1 MKNKLN
7 NFYQK
12 MPILVVLII
21 LTAGAFVGGMTIGQ
35 VHDSIFLFFAS
46 SAYILSGITF
56 GFGVYVLSF
65 YKGKRKFVPN
75 FENYEEG
82 ILTARDLNYEQNQ
95 KQNKMLLT
103 YVVQNQYE
111 YDKEKLVKR
120 KEEFDADKTGLL
132 LSSFLKLSGQ
142 KTNEHVLAWGP
153 SGTGK
158 SSTIAIP
165 AIFAMDNASI
175 VVTDPKG
182 ELHKITKQNLLD
194 KGYKV
199 LHLNF
204 SDPQNSDGYNILQK
218 CIDEE
223 EVQNL
228 VETILSNTGD
238 NVWANLSTDYL
249 LAFALRQ
256 WKLGGTLSDVMD
268 EVAFAPSEIDEL
280 EAEFFD
286 EIDDP
291 AAYVAFRKFKS
302 TADGKGF
309 VSSVK
314 ATVNS
319 SLRVYGLETL
329 RIVQNNEQFDPKQMR
344 HEKTALFISYDE
356 TKAYLYQFFLSP
368 FYRKLFGDI
377 KKEFSIENEDGYLP
391 VRFILD
397 EFVSMGV
404 IPGIDTDLATIRS
417 RKMGVLIFVQN
428 IVQIEERYGKL
439 KAQTI
444 IANCKTKMVLDS
456 LDSESA
462 KQVSSMFGMKE
473 VERTSRSSGNSTS
486 DGKSSSSNS
495 TSTSIQVVPVIY
507 PNEITNLA
515 SNQVYI
521 ITANLRPFID
531 QRNFYYK
538 EAKVDPLFE
547 EIVNSDK
554 VKKEPTLLDK
564 ANDNLKEKIIP
575 SLQKTMVEKVA
586 PGIKKT
592 VNEKV
597 IPFAKEKMEQQKAKR
612 KPKDK
617 TIEKEIENE
626 RESL

>member
-35 VHDSIFLFFAS
+35 VHDNIFLFFAS

-56 GFGVYVLSF
+56 GFGVYAFSF
-65 YKGKRKFVPN
+65 YKGKRMFVPN
-75 FENYEEG
+75 FENYDEG

-142 KTNEHVLAWGP
+142 KTNEHILAWGP

-291 AAYVAFRKFKS
+291 AAYLAFRKFKS

-329 RIVQNNEQFDPKQMR
+329 RIVQNNEQFDPKKMR

-554 VKKEPTLLDK
+554 VIKEPTLLDK
-564 ANDNLKEKIIP
+564 ANDHLKEKMIP

-617 TIEKEIENE
+617 TIEKE
-626 RESL
+626 